1 MHQGENIFSSCF
13 TPCFKVFWE
22 GRAMHSADTPLLPT
36 MGMDHLLILMI
47 PGAAQGFLPTSL
59 PTPPSSSCINHNNCW
74 LITPLGFW
82 PCSCSSPV
90 PGLGSK
96 RKPKEKAMECPKSR
110 AGLERMREGWILTAP
125 PCRAQSS
132 QCLCCPGWVGRTASA
147 LPCTHQ
153 DVPNTGSI
161 PRDD

>member
-1 MHQGENIFSSCF
+1 
-13 TPCFKVFWE
+13 
-22 GRAMHSADTPLLPT
+22 MHSADTPLLPT
-36 MGMDHLLILMI
+36 MGMDHLVILMI

-59 PTPPSSSCINHNNCW
+59 PTPPPSSRINHNNCR

-125 PCRAQSS
+125 PCRAPTPWEDQPRAPS
-132 QCLCCPGWVGRTASA
+132 ASA
-147 LPCTHQ
+147 AQAGWDAQPVLSPALTRTYQTWAPSPGMIKTHLWLILL
-153 DVPNTGSI
+153 NL
-161 PRDD
+161 